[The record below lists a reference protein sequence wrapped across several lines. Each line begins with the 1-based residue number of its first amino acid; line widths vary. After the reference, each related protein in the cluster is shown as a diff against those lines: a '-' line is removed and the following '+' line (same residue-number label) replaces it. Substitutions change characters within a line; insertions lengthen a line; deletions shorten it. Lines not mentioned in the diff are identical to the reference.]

1 MEDDRRTRYIN
12 RLLDVLYKWVP
23 FSVSFRVALK
33 ELLFI
38 QQENPKA
45 VFLDPPDYAIRAWFS
60 INCFIAGYSYNESG
74 NLNVVR
80 IYMPDNIFTDLASF
94 FQNKPAK
101 LKFVV
106 IQGEELLYI
115 KKEDF
120 SSIKMFPETV
130 DLVQYVMLN
139 EQELETWRVWIMTLK
154 DGQKIEQFALHYPM
168 NMLPNHI
175 CASFLQ
181 MTPSRYCAEKSLYNR
196 NHRNIDVSN
205 FDTKN
210 N

>member
-12 RLLDVLYKWVP
+12 RLLDVLYEWVP
-23 FSVSFRVALK
+23 FSVSFRIALK

-38 QQENPKA
+38 QPENSKA
-45 VFLDPPDYAIRAWFS
+45 VILDPPGYAIRAWFS
-60 INCFIAGYSYNESG
+60 VNCFIAGYSYNESG

-101 LKFVV
+101 LKFIV

-130 DLVQYVMLN
+130 DLVQYVMLK
-139 EQELETWRVWIMTLK
+139 EQELEAWRVWIMTLK

-168 NMLPNHI
+168 NILPNHI

-181 MTPSRYCAEKSLYNR
+181 MTSSRYCAEKSLYNR
-196 NHRNIDVSN
+196 NHRNIDVPN
-205 FDTKN
+205 FNTKN